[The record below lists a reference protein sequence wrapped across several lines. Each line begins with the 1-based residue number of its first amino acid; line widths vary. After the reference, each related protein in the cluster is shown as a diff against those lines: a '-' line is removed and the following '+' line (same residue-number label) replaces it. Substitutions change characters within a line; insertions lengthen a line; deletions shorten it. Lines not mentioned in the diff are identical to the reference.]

1 MLNKDDPVVNFCS
14 ECKFQKYSIHTSQ
27 LMCSNPKLVPM
38 NVVTG
43 ELMQMTC
50 GTFRSSKLD
59 CAHFVQRVP
68 IFKSVLLWI
77 KSKL

>member
-14 ECKFQKYSIHTSQ
+14 ECKFQKYNIHKNQ
-27 LMCSNPKLVPM
+27 PMCSNPKLVPM